1 MICEAS
7 LALTTV
13 PRTVHGK
20 TGRGDWIRTSDLHT
34 PSVMRY
40 QAALRPDLAW
50 ASRQGRSAR
59 QGVRGAGVARRRR
72 KGKAGKWVGRAV
84 TAILA
89 LPAIYLLMAL
99 IGSLIP
105 VNSRWQEPAQGTTVY
120 IADNGIHADIV
131 MPVSAQGL
139 DWSRVIAPPAGAQDV
154 RWIAFGSGEERV
166 YLDTPTWWDITPR
179 TIWSALTGGK
189 RVMHVEYVPSPS
201 YAARQ
206 VRLRPEEYRRLWAAI
221 RADLVLD
228 HRGRPQQLTHS
239 GYGPFDAFY
248 RARGKQSAIRTCN
261 TRVADWLRL
270 AGVKTSLWPP
280 FVEGLTWRYRRAEA

>member
-1 MICEAS
+1 M
-7 LALTTV
+7 
-13 PRTVHGK
+13 
-20 TGRGDWIRTSDLHT
+20 
-34 PSVMRY
+34 
-40 QAALRPDLAW
+40 
-50 ASRQGRSAR
+50 
-59 QGVRGAGVARRRR
+59 
-72 KGKAGKWVGRAV
+72 
-84 TAILA
+84 AILA
-89 LPAIYLLMAL
+89 VPAIYLLLAL

-105 VNSRWQEPAQGTTVY
+105 VNSGWKEPQQGIAVY

-139 DWSRVIAPPAGAQDV
+139 DWSRVIARPVGAGDA

-166 YLDTPTWWDITPR
+166 YLNTPTWWDITPR
-179 TIWSALTGGK
+179 TVWSALTGGR
-189 RVMHVEYVPSPS
+189 RVMHVEYVPSPI

-206 VRLRPEEYRRLWAAI
+206 IRLRPEEYRRLWAAI

-228 HRGRPQQLTHS
+228 SGGRPQRLAHP

-248 RARGKQSAIRTCN
+248 RARGKESAIRTCN
-261 TRVADWLRL
+261 TWVAGWLRL